1 MALQPRRDPP
11 TPCAA
16 ARRRGFVAAAALL
29 ATAIALVSAAGG
41 SVAQENAQQNPVSTS
56 SSTTAPPPPPP
67 DQETTTTTAP
77 PPPPPNQQPAD
88 DDGAPETVPQDQV
101 VVPPPASDQPADPTA
116 PLLQEVAQLNLA
128 DIQNTFR
135 LAQKA
140 RDEAAGQLSALS
152 GDVAQL
158 EARLT
163 QLQAEK
169 AQAAARLQR
178 ARAQLRRRAVAGYMS
193 SPASPIN
200 QMLDTTNFNDL
211 SRKYKL
217 FQAVIEADRNRI
229 VEYNEARE
237 AAGSQLEEVITALDA
252 KRAAQLVATTVF
264 DGTDAAL
271 LAKQIQL
278 AAVQAGGQVVGGGFV
293 FPVGGPHSFSD
304 TFGAPRMFGTAYA
317 HLHQGTDIF
326 AAHGTPLLA
335 CERGVLIKI
344 GTDTLGGTKL
354 WLVGASGTRYYYAH
368 LSAFA
373 PDVAE
378 NKVVAAGDVV
388 GYVGNTGN
396 ASTTP
401 AHLHFEVHPN
411 GGAAVNPYPLLRI
424 VDEAQARYR
433 AGASAPAQ
441 SNRGGSS

>member
-1 MALQPRRDPP
+1 M
-11 TPCAA
+11 PCAA
-16 ARRRGFVAAAALL
+16 VRRRGFVAAVAGLL
-29 ATAIALVSAAGG
+29 ATAVALVSAQG
-41 SVAQENAQQNPVSTS
+41 SAAQESAAQANPISTTS
-56 SSTTAPPPPPP
+56 STSTTAPPPPPP
-67 DQETTTTTAP
+67 DQEATTTTAP
-77 PPPPPNQQPAD
+77 PPPPPDQQPAD

-101 VVPPPASDQPADPTA
+101 VVPPPASDQPTDPTA

-128 DIQNTFR
+128 DIQKTFR

-140 RDEAAGQLSALS
+140 RDEAAGQLGVLS
-152 GDVAQL
+152 TDVASL

-211 SRKYKL
+211 SRRYKL

-229 VEYNEARE
+229 DEYNKARE
-237 AAGSQLEEVITALDA
+237 AAGSQLEEVITELDT

-264 DGTDAAL
+264 DGADAAL

-368 LSAFA
+368 LSGFA
-373 PDVAE
+373 PDVVE
-378 NKVVAAGDVV
+378 NKVVGAGDVV

-396 ASTTP
+396 AATTP